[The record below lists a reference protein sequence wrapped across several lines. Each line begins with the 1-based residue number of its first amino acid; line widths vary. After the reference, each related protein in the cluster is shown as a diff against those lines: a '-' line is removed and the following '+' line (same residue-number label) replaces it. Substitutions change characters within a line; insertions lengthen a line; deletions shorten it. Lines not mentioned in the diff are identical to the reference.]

1 MRVASVIPLWLWMNG
16 FIAYVVPSLTSIYIS
31 HPSLLMC
38 STAGVPVHVQQLTAD
53 LLHLTGPVTTLIA
66 PNQPRTEP
74 YGNLLEGAWVAQD
87 ANGW

>member
-1 MRVASVIPLWLWMNG
+1 
-16 FIAYVVPSLTSIYIS
+16 
-31 HPSLLMC
+31 MC